1 MKKFKFS
8 LEKVLQLKEQI
19 LKNLKN
25 DLSFLQLSL
34 REKEV
39 EIDDLWTK
47 YYKTDNEYKE
57 KSSKSIMPYEI
68 AQYKDYM
75 SYITKLI
82 KKKEEEKAVIIKKIE
97 AKKLEIIN
105 MNIDISTLEKL
116 KDKKLIKYNYVVQ
129 KMEEILIEE
138 FVSNSTSVSSKAD
151 W

>member
-8 LEKVLQLKEQI
+8 LEKILQLKEQI

-25 DLSFLQLSL
+25 DLSFLQMALK
-34 REKEV
+34 EKDA
-39 EIDDLWTK
+39 EIQDLWSK

-75 SYITKLI
+75 TYITNMI
-82 KKKEEEKAVIIKKIE
+82 KKKEEEKSVILKKIE
-97 AKKLEIIN
+97 AKKQEIIN
-105 MNIDISTLEKL
+105 MNIEISTLEKL
-116 KDKKLIKYNYVVQ
+116 KDKKLAKYNYKVQ

-138 FVSNSTSVSSKAD
+138 FVSNSTSVSAEAN
-151 W
+151 

>member
-8 LEKVLQLKEQI
+8 LEKILQLKEQI

-25 DLSFLQLSL
+25 DLSFLQMALK
-34 REKEV
+34 EKEA
-39 EIDDLWTK
+39 EIQDLWSK

-75 SYITKLI
+75 SYITNLI
-82 KKKEEEKAVIIKKIE
+82 KKKEEEKSVILKKIE
-97 AKKLEIIN
+97 AKKQEIIN

-116 KDKKLIKYNYVVQ
+116 KDKKLAKYNYKVQ

-138 FVSNSTSVSSKAD
+138 FVSNSTSVSAEAN
-151 W
+151 

>member
-8 LEKVLQLKEQI
+8 LEKILQLKEQM

-25 DLSFLQLSL
+25 DLSFLQMALK
-34 REKEV
+34 EKEA
-39 EIDDLWTK
+39 EIEDLWLK

-57 KSSKSIMPYEI
+57 KSSSSIMPYEI

-75 SYITKLI
+75 TYLTNMI
-82 KKKEEEKAVIIKKIE
+82 KKKEEEKSVILKKIE
-97 AKKLEIIN
+97 AKKQEIIN
-105 MNIDISTLEKL
+105 MNIEISTLEKL
-116 KDKKLIKYNYVVQ
+116 KDKKLEKYNYKVQ

-138 FVSNSTSVSSKAD
+138 FVSNSTSASAKVD

>member
-8 LEKVLQLKEQI
+8 LEKILQLKEQI

-25 DLSFLQLSL
+25 DLSFLQMALK
-34 REKEV
+34 EKEA
-39 EIDDLWTK
+39 EIQDLWSK

-75 SYITKLI
+75 TYITNMI
-82 KKKEEEKAVIIKKIE
+82 KKKEEEKSVILKKIE
-97 AKKLEIIN
+97 AKKQEIIN
-105 MNIDISTLEKL
+105 MNIEISTLEKL
-116 KDKKLIKYNYVVQ
+116 KDKKLAKYNYKVQ

-138 FVSNSTSVSSKAD
+138 FVSNSTSVSAEAN
-151 W
+151 

>member
-25 DLSFLQLSL
+25 DLSFLQLAL
-34 REKEV
+34 KEKEV
-39 EIDDLWTK
+39 EIDDLWVK

-75 SYITKLI
+75 NYITNLI

-138 FVSNSTSVSSKAD
+138 FVSNSTSVSSKNN

>member
-8 LEKVLQLKEQI
+8 LEKILQLKEQI

-25 DLSFLQLSL
+25 DLSFLQMALK
-34 REKEV
+34 EKDA
-39 EIDDLWTK
+39 EIQDLWSK

-75 SYITKLI
+75 TYITNMI
-82 KKKEEEKAVIIKKIE
+82 KKKEEEKSVILKKIE
-97 AKKLEIIN
+97 AKKQEIIN
-105 MNIDISTLEKL
+105 MNIEISTLEKL
-116 KDKKLIKYNYVVQ
+116 KDKKLAKYNYKVQ
-129 KMEEILIEE
+129 KMEEVLIEE
-138 FVSNSTSVSSKAD
+138 FVSNSTSVSAEAN